1 MQTVWIFLFFPDYFH
16 YWKRAAMESTVSVIF
31 LVSFS
36 ILLCESYHHGVE
48 TATVVHT
55 SERAFPEKTVG
66 VNTDLAGLIQKLHLQ
81 ELFNRYGENNSLSID
96 GFRKLL
102 QNIGI
107 DKMKRIKISHDHDH
121 HDHDHNHDH
130 HDHDHDHHSH
140 HNHVSLSKG
149 SEKAACPSHESDGS
163 KEHRSSHAKEPHK
176 AESVERQQNFVRS
189 KNTVHEITASVI
201 AASTGSHADLQ
212 GLQPG
217 EVRTVVRV
225 PAGPGALNATGL
237 GASKANE
244 SRTSPKEVERGS
256 YLYSKLKKQ
265 NTQEVR
271 LILLCSQ
278 IQQEC
283 CHGLFFRCLLF
294 TWVQVLWCNNTHS
307 QTHANRFPWNL
318 TFWGNM
324 VLCSQAQ
331 RNIKYKYTLSLMH
344 LWFIYLNVTKY

>member
-1 MQTVWIFLFFPDYFH
+1 
-16 YWKRAAMESTVSVIF
+16 MESTVSVIF

-36 ILLCESYHHGVE
+36 VLLCESYHHGVE

-55 SERAFPEKTVG
+55 SERAFSEKTMG

-121 HDHDHNHDH
+121 DHDHSHDHDHNHDH
-130 HDHDHDHHSH
+130 HDHDHNHHSH

-149 SEKAACPSHESDGS
+149 SEKTACPNHESDAS
-163 KEHRSSHAKEPHK
+163 KDHRSSHGKEPHK
-176 AESVERQQNFVRS
+176 AEGVERQQNFVRS
-189 KNTVHEITASVI
+189 KNALHEIPASVI
-201 AASTGSHADLQ
+201 ASAGGHAELQ
-212 GLQPG
+212 DVQPG
-217 EVRTVVRV
+217 EAKPVVRGGA
-225 PAGPGALNATGL
+225 AGPGALNVTGGRNGTWPGAT
-237 GASKANE
+237 KANE
-244 SRTSPKEVERGS
+244 SRASPKELERGS

-271 LILLCSQ
+271 LVLLYY
-278 IQQEC
+278 QEPRSTRNVVMVYFS
-283 CHGLFFRCLLF
+283 GAYCLPGC
-294 TWVQVLWCNNTHS
+294 QVLWCNNTHS

-318 TFWGNM
+318 TF
-324 VLCSQAQ
+324 
-331 RNIKYKYTLSLMH
+331 
-344 LWFIYLNVTKY
+344 

>member
-1 MQTVWIFLFFPDYFH
+1 
-16 YWKRAAMESTVSVIF
+16 MESTVSVIF

-66 VNTDLAGLIQKLHLQ
+66 VNIDLAGLIQKLHLQ

-121 HDHDHNHDH
+121 DHDHDHGHDHHDH

-140 HNHVSLSKG
+140 HNHVSLSK
-149 SEKAACPSHESDGS
+149 SSDKTACPNHESDAS
-163 KEHRSSHAKEPHK
+163 KDHRNGHTKEPHK

-189 KNTVHEITASVI
+189 KSAAHEITASVI
-201 AASTGSHADLQ
+201 TASAGGHAELQ
-212 GLQPG
+212 SVQPG
-217 EVRTVVRV
+217 EVKTVVRV
-225 PAGPGALNATGL
+225 GAAGPGALNVTGGRNATGL
-237 GASKANE
+237 GATKANE
-244 SRTSPKEVERGS
+244 SQASLKELERGS
-256 YLYSKLKKQ
+256 NLYSKLKKQ

-271 LILLCSQ
+271 LVLLYSQ
-278 IQQEC
+278 ESGSTRLI
-283 CHGLFFRCLLF
+283 F
-294 TWVQVLWCNNTHS
+294 QVLVVY
-307 QTHANRFPWNL
+307 L
-318 TFWGNM
+318 TASF
-324 VLCSQAQ
+324 V
-331 RNIKYKYTLSLMH
+331 
-344 LWFIYLNVTKY
+344 V

>member
-1 MQTVWIFLFFPDYFH
+1 
-16 YWKRAAMESTVSVIF
+16 MESTVSVIF

-121 HDHDHNHDH
+121 DHDHNHDH

-140 HNHVSLSKG
+140 HNHVSLSKS
-149 SEKAACPSHESDGS
+149 SEKTACPSHESDAS
-163 KEHRSSHAKEPHK
+163 KDHRNSHAKEPHK
-176 AESVERQQNFVRS
+176 AESMERQQNFVRS
-189 KNTVHEITASVI
+189 KNVLHEITASVI
-201 AASTGSHADLQ
+201 AASAGGHAELQ
-212 GLQPG
+212 SVQPG
-217 EVRTVVRV
+217 EVKTVVRV
-225 PAGPGALNATGL
+225 GAAGPGAANVTGGRNATWL
-237 GASKANE
+237 GATKANE
-244 SRTSPKEVERGS
+244 SRASPKELERGS

-265 NTQEVR
+265 NIQEVR
-271 LILLCSQ
+271 PVLLCSQ
-278 IQQEC
+278 ESRSI
-283 CHGLFFRCLLF
+283 
-294 TWVQVLWCNNTHS
+294 
-307 QTHANRFPWNL
+307 
-318 TFWGNM
+318 
-324 VLCSQAQ
+324 
-331 RNIKYKYTLSLMH
+331 RNIVMAYFSDAYCLPGCR
-344 LWFIYLNVTKY
+344 FCGVTIPIGKCMQTTFLGT